1 MAKRKKMPKGK
12 DGKVFRR
19 TAAKS
24 KKVNVDPIPYRGGIR
39 L

>member
-1 MAKRKKMPKGK
+1 MRKRMRKKV
-12 DGKVFRR
+12 DQKVFRR

-24 KKVNVDPIPYRGGIR
+24 KKININPTIFRGGIR

>member
-1 MAKRKKMPKGK
+1 MRKRVKPRK
-12 DGKVFRR
+12 DKRVFRR

-24 KKVNVDPIPYRGGIR
+24 KKINVNPTIYRGGIR

>member
-1 MAKRKKMPKGK
+1 MRKKMLPKK
-12 DGKVFRR
+12 DKKVFRR

-24 KKVNVDPIPYRGGIR
+24 KKINVNPTIFRGGIR

>member
-1 MAKRKKMPKGK
+1 MRKKMPKNK
-12 DGKVFRR
+12 DNIFRR

-24 KKVNVDPIPYRGGIR
+24 KKININPKIFRGGIR

>member
-1 MAKRKKMPKGK
+1 MRKRMNPRK
-12 DGKVFRR
+12 DNKVFRR

-24 KKVNVDPIPYRGGIR
+24 KKININPTIFRGGIR

>member
-1 MAKRKKMPKGK
+1 MQRGK
-12 DGKVFRR
+12 DSRVFRR

-24 KKVNVDPIPYRGGIR
+24 KKININPTIFRGGIR